1 MLLRYWHTLRHLRPV
16 QFYGRLWFRLYR
28 PGPDLRPAPGLRA
41 ATGAW
46 VAPTEPAVSMQGPD
60 TFRFLNAEHRVLGP
74 SAWNDPARDKLWL
87 YNLHYFD
94 DLNAVD
100 AAARADWHRGLLLR
114 WVAENPPVAGNGWEP
129 YPTSLRIVNWIQ
141 WALAGNE
148 LPPEC
153 VQSLAVQTRWLR
165 RRLEHHL
172 LGNHLFANAKALV
185 FAGAFFVGPEADG
198 WLAEGRR
205 LLARELH
212 EQILPDGGHFERSPM
227 YHAILLDDVL
237 DLLNLAGA
245 YPEPRSR
252 RTVAFYRDRADAMTF
267 WLQAMCHPDGEIGF
281 FNDAAFGIAPTL
293 AQLADYRRRL
303 GFSDSCRAPARTSGY
318 AALTRPTASTCP
330 ARTSGYAALT
340 RPTASTCPARTSG
353 YAALTRPTASTC
365 PARTSGYAALTRP
378 TASTCPVYPASGR
391 LTEALG
397 SSPNPKPDRDVPLV
411 FWLRDSGYVR
421 LEAGSA
427 VALLDVAPIGPDYL
441 PGHAHADSLSFE
453 LSLFDQRVIVNGGTS
468 RYGSGPERLAERGT
482 AAHSTVQI
490 DGADSSEVWGGF
502 RVARRARPLDVRV
515 ETVSDPGRDR
525 LLDRD
530 THGGASSVPGT
541 PAGGLVRVSA
551 AHDGYRRLRGR
562 PLHRRT
568 WEMTPGRL
576 TVTDRLE
583 GEYGEAIGRFHLHP
597 QIQAGREGLQ
607 GHLFLPGGQRV
618 RWSIAEGH
626 ARLVTDVWHPE
637 FGCSL
642 PAQCLEVEIPHGECR
657 VVFVWG

>member
-28 PGPDLRPAPGLRA
+28 PRPDLRPAPGLRA

-46 VAPTEPAVSMQGPD
+46 VAPTEPAVSMQGPE

-74 SAWNDPARDKLWL
+74 SAWNDPSRDKLWL

-94 DLNAVD
+94 DLNALD
-100 AAARADWHRGLLLR
+100 AAARADWHRALLQR

-129 YPTSLRIVNWIQ
+129 YPTSLRIVNWIK

-148 LPPEC
+148 LPPDC

-185 FAGAFFVGPEADG
+185 FAGAFFVGPESDR
-198 WLAEGRR
+198 WLAAGRR

-237 DLLNLAGA
+237 DLIDLAGA
-245 YPEPRSR
+245 YPDTAEPAA
-252 RTVAFYRDRADAMTF
+252 VAFYRDRADAMTS

-293 AQLADYRRRL
+293 AQLTDYRRRL
-303 GFSDSCRAPARTSGY
+303 GFSVPCRAPDFVRSSASSLSHAHAPPNPCHAQEGE
-318 AALTRPTASTCP
+318 RPTDAP
-330 ARTSGYAALT
+330 G
-340 RPTASTCPARTSG
+340 P
-353 YAALTRPTASTC
+353 
-365 PARTSGYAALTRP
+365 
-378 TASTCPVYPASGR
+378 
-391 LTEALG
+391 
-397 SSPNPKPDRDVPLV
+397 PNPGLDPEVPLASWV
-411 FWLRDSGYVR
+411 RDSGYVR

-427 VALLDVAPIGPDYL
+427 LALLDVAPIGPDYL
-441 PGHAHADSLSFE
+441 PGHAHADTLSFE
-453 LSLFDQRVIVNGGTS
+453 LSLFGQRVIVNGGTS
-468 RYGSGPERLAERGT
+468 RYGSGSERLAERGT

-502 RVARRARPLDVRV
+502 RVARRARPSDVRV
-515 ETVSDPGRDR
+515 ETVPNFGRDQF
-525 LLDRD
+525 LDRD
-530 THGGASSVPGT
+530 TLGGASSEPGR
-541 PAGGLVRVSA
+541 PAAVQLRVSA
-551 AHDGYRRLRGR
+551 AHDGYRRLPGR

-568 WEMTPGRL
+568 WEMTADRL

-583 GEYGEAIGRFHLHP
+583 GEYGKAIARFHLHP
-597 QIQAGREGLQ
+597 QIQADGGGMQ
-607 GHLFLPGGQRV
+607 GHLLLPAGQSA
-618 RWSIAEGH
+618 RWSIAKGQ
-626 ARLVTDVWHPE
+626 ARLVPDLWHPE
-637 FGCSL
+637 FGRSL
-642 PAQCLEVEIPHGECR
+642 PAQCLEVEISDGECTM
-657 VVFVWG
+657 VLDWG

>member
-28 PGPDLRPAPGLRA
+28 PRPDLRPAPGLRA

-46 VAPTEPAVSMQGPD
+46 VAPTEPAVSMQGPE

-94 DLNAVD
+94 DLNAVA
-100 AAARADWHRGLLLR
+100 AAARADWHRALLLR

-141 WALAGNE
+141 WSLAGNE

-172 LGNHLFANAKALV
+172 LGNHLVANAKALV
-185 FAGAFFVGPEADG
+185 YAGAFFVGPEADQWRALG
-198 WLAEGRR
+198 LR
-205 LLARELH
+205 LLGRELP

-227 YHAILLDDVL
+227 YHAILLDDGL

-245 YPEPRSR
+245 YPETTEPAA
-252 RTVAFYRDRADAMTF
+252 VAFYRDRADVMTS

-293 AQLADYRRRL
+293 AQLNDYRRRL
-303 GFSDSCRAPARTSGY
+303 GFCDSCRAPAGMSGH
-318 AALTRPTASTCP
+318 AALPRPAVNTC
-330 ARTSGYAALT
+330 TVSAA
-340 RPTASTCPARTSG
+340 CE
-353 YAALTRPTASTC
+353 
-365 PARTSGYAALTRP
+365 
-378 TASTCPVYPASGR
+378 R
-391 LTEALG
+391 LTEAPG
-397 SSPNPKPDRDVPLV
+397 PNPTPDPDVPRA
-411 FWLRDSGYVR
+411 FWLRESGYVR

-441 PGHAHADSLSFE
+441 PGHAHADTLSFE
-453 LSLFDQRVIVNGGTS
+453 LSLFGQRVIVNGGTS
-468 RYGSGPERLAERGT
+468 RYGSGPERLAERGS

-515 ETVSDPGRDR
+515 ETVSDLGYDP

-530 THGGASSVPGT
+530 TRGGASSEPGN
-541 PAGGLVRVSA
+541 AAVALLRVSA

-583 GEYGEAIGRFHLHP
+583 GEYGKAIARFHLHP
-597 QIQAGREGLQ
+597 QIQADGEGLQ
-607 GHLFLPGGQRV
+607 GHLVPPAGQSV
-618 RWSIAEGH
+618 RWSIAKGQ

-637 FGCSL
+637 FGRSL
-642 PAQCLEVEIPHGECR
+642 PAQCLEVEISDGECTM
-657 VVFVWG
+657 VLDWG